1 MAINKALRQ
10 AWVDAGYDPN
20 MGSAI
25 VVPPPPRD
33 FLRLYYMTS
42 AEFGISNIAL
52 GRIKVSRFSD
62 LNDPFELMA
71 IKSEDVQIS
80 ETTSKFKDEYDEHAG
95 LLCFSANWTS
105 PVLWSHYGSRHRGIC
120 LGVDLK
126 RTIAQKVCYE
136 DERILTHREEIRG
149 QLDEKLKYILLRT
162 KFVHWIYEE
171 EYRMFVKLDDVLRE
185 GRLHFYEFSDNLR
198 LTEVILGPQCSLSLD
213 AVRQLTRT
221 QHPQAVVFKAR
232 LAWNSFADVPDECTV
247 P

>member
-10 AWVDAGYDPN
+10 KWVDAGYDPN

-25 VVPPPPRD
+25 VMPPPPTD

-52 GRIKVSRFSD
+52 GRLKVSRFSD

-71 IKSEDVQIS
+71 LKSEDRQVR
-80 ETTSKFKDEYDEHAG
+80 ETTRKFKDEYDRHTG

-105 PVLWSHYGSRHRGIC
+105 PVLWSHYGSRHEGIC

-126 RTIAQKVCYE
+126 RTMAQKVCYK
-136 DERILTHREEIRG
+136 DERVLTSFEEAGG
-149 QLDEKLKYILLRT
+149 QLDERLKDVLLRT
-162 KFVHWIYEE
+162 KFDHWRYEE
-171 EYRMFVKLDDVLRE
+171 EFRMFVRLDDVLRE

-213 AVRQLTRT
+213 AVRRLTRT
-221 QHPQAVVFKAR
+221 QHRHAVVFKAR